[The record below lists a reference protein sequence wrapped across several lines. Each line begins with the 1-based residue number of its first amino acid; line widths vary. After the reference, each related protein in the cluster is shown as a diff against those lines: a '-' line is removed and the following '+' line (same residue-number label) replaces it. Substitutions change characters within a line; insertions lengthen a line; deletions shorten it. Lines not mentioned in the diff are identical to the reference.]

1 MFYLIYNL
9 FSILLVVPVIAYHL
23 YRSVSRGRP
32 PAFAERFGFISGKE
46 LAVIRNRPVIWL
58 HAVSVGESI
67 AARPL
72 LKALRERYPD
82 YAVVVS
88 NTTETGRGVA
98 AAFPEKDLCI
108 YFPFD
113 FLPAVQRSLD
123 TIRPSLV
130 VVMETEIWPNFTR
143 EAAIRNIPV
152 ILANGRISDRSF
164 KRYLQF
170 SWFFGPALRL
180 FSRLCMQT
188 EVDRERIIAIG
199 APQEHTVAAGNLK
212 YDIPFGQVSEDE
224 RCAGRKRY
232 TIPGDLMVICAGST
246 HPGEE
251 EYILQAYRRLLDRMG
266 DGLLLVLVPRHPE
279 RSDAVAGLLERE
291 RLPCRRYTALQAAG
305 SQMLRGGEVL
315 LVDVVGELMGLY
327 ASSDLVFVGGSLV
340 PTGGHNL
347 LEPASLGLA
356 SVFGPHMANF
366 REIAALVLQY
376 GAGVQIDRPE
386 ELSETLQTLITS
398 SELRKVLGLNGL
410 KMMRDKG
417 GATERHM
424 GIIDDFLKKAPCLDA
439 RSYAKRE
446 EFANCNRQNG
456 RR

>member
-9 FSILLVVPVIAYHL
+9 FSIVLLLPVIAYHL

-32 PAFAERFGFISGKE
+32 PAFAERFGFISEKE
-46 LAVIRNRPVIWL
+46 RAAIRNRPVIWL

-88 NTTETGRGVA
+88 NTTETGRGIA
-98 AAFPEKDLCI
+98 AGFPEKDLCI

-113 FLPAVQRSLD
+113 FLPAVRLSLD
-123 TIRPSLV
+123 SIKPRLV
-130 VVMETEIWPNFTR
+130 VIMETEIWPNFTR
-143 EAAIRNIPV
+143 EAALRNIPV

-170 SWFFGPALRL
+170 SWFFGPALQR
-180 FSRLCMQT
+180 FSMLCMQT
-188 EVDRERIIAIG
+188 EIDRERIIAIG
-199 APQEHTVAAGNLK
+199 APQERTVTAGNLK
-212 YDIPFGQVSEDE
+212 YDIPFGQVPDAEKS
-224 RCAGRKRY
+224 ALRKRY
-232 TIPGDLMVICAGST
+232 AIPGDLLVICAGST

-251 EYILQAYRRLLDRMG
+251 EYVLKAYRELLSRIG
-266 DGLLLVLVPRHPE
+266 DNLLLVLVPRHPE
-279 RSDAVAGLLERE
+279 RSDTVAGLLERDG
-291 RLPCRRYTALQAAG
+291 LPYRRHTAMNADDAEMFQ
-305 SQMLRGGEVL
+305 GGEVL

-356 SVFGPHMANF
+356 TVFGPHMANF

-376 GAGVQIDRPE
+376 GAGVQIDRSE
-386 ELSETLQTLITS
+386 ELSETFQTLIS
-398 SELRKVLGLNGL
+398 SLELRKVLGQNGL

-417 GATERHM
+417 GATGRYM
-424 GIIDDFLKKAPCLDA
+424 NVIDGYLKKQSGPEGL
-439 RSYAKRE
+439 S
-446 EFANCNRQNG
+446 
-456 RR
+456 